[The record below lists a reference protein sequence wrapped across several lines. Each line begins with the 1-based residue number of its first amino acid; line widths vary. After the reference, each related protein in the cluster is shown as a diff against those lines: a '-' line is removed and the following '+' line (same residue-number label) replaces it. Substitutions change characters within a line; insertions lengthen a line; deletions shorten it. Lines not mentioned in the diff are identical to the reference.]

1 MTLFN
6 VFCVTNFPHCLQG
19 YNMMNDSLLQVYNCQ
34 SDSLSNTSPF
44 HDSSDLT
51 NLPSKDVLLSSGSN
65 GPVTSEENHN
75 SPPPATY
82 EENNPHMLP
91 AGVIIS
97 QDLQTKTSSHGG
109 DLEEAVEE
117 KEVTVTAGEEVVRT
131 PPAVNSIAPDVQE
144 PQLLGDVHPKDPSSL
159 SASAS
164 SPLLP
169 FPSESEPPPL
179 QQQQPSHVGKR
190 VTFAPKVTEYSDN
203 GRREKVERN
212 LVSLSY
218 FFYICFW
225 WGRSVVFTQ
234 PYVYSQYQT
243 RSPSSRVKLKR
254 GAVEGETEDSRS
266 MRQKSKRRKTKEGDQ
281 SSGRGAAD
289 ASVKRTSLTQKHS
302 TGTVMESAHAGLT
315 MALVFVFVLHRVFC
329 GEVRRSVLRYWWL

>member
-82 EENNPHMLP
+82 EENNPHTLP
-91 AGVIIS
+91 AGIIIS
-97 QDLQTKTSSHGG
+97 QDLQTKASSHGG

-144 PQLLGDVHPKDPSSL
+144 PQLLGDVNPKDPSSL

-218 FFYICFW
+218 FFTSVFGGGGALCSPSLMFILSIRR
-225 WGRSVVFTQ
+225 GLLPLVSNSSVVQWKGRQRT
-234 PYVYSQYQT
+234 V
-243 RSPSSRVKLKR
+243 
-254 GAVEGETEDSRS
+254 GA
-266 MRQKSKRRKTKEGDQ
+266 
-281 SSGRGAAD
+281 
-289 ASVKRTSLTQKHS
+289 
-302 TGTVMESAHAGLT
+302 
-315 MALVFVFVLHRVFC
+315 
-329 GEVRRSVLRYWWL
+329 